1 LSYCLRSSLP
11 IEVLAWLAARLA
23 HLIRPRP
30 PGRGGT
36 PPLALEVRLDAVA
49 AVVLDGL
56 SYRRAGRMVGI
67 SKTEVGDS
75 LDLLL
80 GQLGALGFCQPDG
93 TFIATLGELGER
105 LAEMADVGEAVC
117 VDGLGTRVQRP
128 SSWVNQKVLYDAK
141 RHAHTAQGLAVSTV
155 WGDLLWVD
163 GGWPGSCH
171 EQELVQLTGLDQ
183 VLDAAGVASLLDRGF
198 RGMAKLREHW
208 HAPVGDRRTKDRLSD
223 GQRAFNRCQ
232 AGLRGAGRAGD
243 RPSGQRVGATPLAWA
258 AVPHPRCV
266 PGRRRTDLPR
276 PVAAPD
282 THLNQH
288 HGHPQCHRSL
298 PFRPVRGRCRAHR

>member
-1 LSYCLRSSLP
+1 MSYCPRSSLP
-11 IEVLAWLAARLA
+11 VEVLAWLAARLA
-23 HLIRPRP
+23 HLIPPRP
-30 PGRGGT
+30 PGQGGT

-232 AGLRGAGRAGD
+232 AGLRALVEQAIGHLA
-243 RPSGQRVGATPLAWA
+243 SAWA
-258 AVPHPRCV
+258 LRRWRGLLYRIRDVYRAAGALICL
-266 PGRRRTDLPR
+266 GRWL
-276 PVAAPD
+276 
-282 THLNQH
+282 
-288 HGHPQCHRSL
+288 HRI
-298 PFRPVRGRCRAHR
+298 PI

>member
-1 LSYCLRSSLP
+1 MSYCPRSSLP
-11 IEVLAWLAARLA
+11 VEVLAWLAARLA
-23 HLIRPRP
+23 HLIPPRP
-30 PGRGGT
+30 PGQGGT

-208 HAPVGDRRTKDRLSD
+208 HAPVGDRRTKDRLSE
-223 GQRAFNRCQ
+223 
-232 AGLRGAGRAGD
+232 
-243 RPSGQRVGATPLAWA
+243 VWA

-276 PVAAPD
+276 SVAAPD